1 MNKLEQVLANSKLNK
16 WPYPKTFE
24 ALIEAGVTSYRV
36 NFKNEYESIF
46 YGNFGTFQEPALP
59 GFHPLKIAKAFSA
72 QGVKESIIKH
82 MQEKTSYM
90 EFLADI
96 ASQGASHY
104 VVDMSKRKITYLNPD
119 ESESH
124 IENVPVWSQ

>member
-1 MNKLEQVLANSKLNK
+1 MKKLEQVLVNSKENK

-24 ALIEAGVTSYRV
+24 ALIEAGVTSYTV
-36 NFKNEYESIF
+36 NFKDEFAAVF
-46 YGNFGTFQEPALP
+46 YGDFGTYQEPALP

-82 MQEKTSYM
+82 TQAKTSYL
-90 EFLADI
+90 EFIADI

-104 VVDMSKRKITYLNPD
+104 VVDMPKRKITYYNPD